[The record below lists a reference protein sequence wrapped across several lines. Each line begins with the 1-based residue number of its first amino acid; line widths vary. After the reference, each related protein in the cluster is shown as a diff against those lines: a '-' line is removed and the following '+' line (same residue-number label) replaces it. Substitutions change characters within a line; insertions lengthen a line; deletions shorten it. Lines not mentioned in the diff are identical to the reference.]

1 MITNSKLYAILK
13 TKTTK
18 YTNTNEKTSVILDN
32 VFNKTNINYTNN
44 LNISPTPTNL
54 INGFFLPNKNYAEY
68 GNLTAHRNLTIPSAA
83 SIINEIPNCSN
94 GTSFQFIVNNCQ
106 EGNFNRIVL
115 RGINIIIDDT
125 AYNGND
131 YIEINQ
137 GFSYT
142 FLAVVNNITPGEESV
157 TIYTINK
164 SFIA

>member
-1 MITNSKLYAILK
+1 MISNSKLYAILK
-13 TKTTK
+13 SKTTK
-18 YTNTNEKTSVILDN
+18 YTNVHEKTSVILDN
-32 VFNKTNINYTNN
+32 VFNKTNINYTNDSDIN
-44 LNISPTPTNL
+44 PIPNNL

-68 GNLTAHRNLTIPSAA
+68 GNLTADRNLNIPSAS
-83 SIINEIPNCSN
+83 SIINEIPNCTV

-106 EGNFNRIVL
+106 GGGFNRIVL
-115 RGINIIIDDT
+115 PGSNITIDDT

-142 FLAVVNNITPGEESV
+142 FLGVVNNITLSEESV